1 MALADD
7 IVEKVDQKETD
18 TQKLRTRWSV
28 DYEKYWLLDEFA
40 PSELQGYETHT
51 SNDSRTMA
59 RKHIS
64 ILSGAAMTVQ
74 TPQENDDRSTRDK
87 DNAKERFALGNF
99 RANDARLALIGQQ
112 ALRTH
117 MSFSTPVFGHTMGRA
132 LLMKNNGR
140 SWADATP
147 WDPKETMWEFGHA
160 GLLWICHKYYRMPED
175 IEQEYHIRFGSD
187 QNKRD
192 PVLVYDYYD
201 TRHNTFIVPTL
212 RGTRGDLIKHTRHG
226 LEDRVPG
233 WVAMSSLQ
241 PQIVRTGVGG
251 AGGPG
256 SMYSP
261 TMMNVQLADATAN
274 YGESMFAENRT
285 IWDDNNFVL
294 SIQKELVHRSLKPVF
309 GITSRDG
316 IKLIEGDPFKAGAEI
331 PLKDGETLIVY
342 DFIKAAGDTG
352 PYQALVNGQ
361 MQRGGFPV
369 IMFGETPATISGFA
383 MNTLKSG
390 VSDRVLPDSQAISS
404 ALRQISNIWADHFVG
419 GGFGSLELSGLGR
432 NRRWFSG
439 SINPTDIVDLPELE
453 IMLRPQL
460 PQDNATKVA
469 QAQQLRQPGPGGTPL
484 MSDYRIREEVL
495 EMQDSDLEMD
505 AIFEEMAVQNPLVMA
520 QRMTD
525 ALAKRGDEHGAKAW
539 MIQFEVTMKQF
550 IQTALQAGVTPDMLQ
565 APAPNTN
572 QSSATS
578 AIGPEVIPNAVLGIL
593 PPTPGIQTP
602 GQAGPLVAPG
612 TPRPGAQANGNLRQ
626 GIPPIP

>member
-7 IVEKVDQKETD
+7 IVEKVDRKETD
-18 TQKLRTRWSV
+18 TQKLRTRWSL
-28 DYEKYWLLDEFA
+28 DYERYWLLDKYA
-40 PSELQGYETHT
+40 PSELEAFETHT
-51 SNDSRTMA
+51 SNDPRTMA

-74 TPQENDDRSTRDK
+74 TPQENDDRTSRDN
-87 DNAKERFALGNF
+87 DNNKERFALGNF

-112 ALRTH
+112 SLRSH
-117 MSFSTPVFGHTMGRA
+117 MSFSTPVFGHTVGRA
-132 LLMKNNGR
+132 LLMKNQGR

-147 WDPKETMWEFGHA
+147 WDPKETMWEFGHE

-175 IEQEYHIRFGSD
+175 IRQEYRVQFGPD
-187 QNKRD
+187 RD
-192 PVLVYDYYD
+192 HREPVLVYDYYD
-201 TRHNTFIVPTL
+201 TVNNTFVVPSL
-212 RGTRGDLIKHTRHG
+212 RETRGALIKNTRHG
-226 LEDRVPG
+226 LEDRVPA
-233 WVAMSSLQ
+233 WVTMSSLQ
-241 PQIVRTGVGG
+241 PPIVRMSG
-251 AGGPG
+251 AG
-256 SMYSP
+256 SVYSP
-261 TMMNVQLADATAN
+261 GIMNIQLADSVAD
-274 YGESMFAENRT
+274 YGESIFAENRT

-309 GITSRDG
+309 GIRSRDG
-316 IKLIEGDPFKAGAEI
+316 VKLVEGDPFKAGAEI
-331 PLKDGETLIVY
+331 PLREGEDLIVY

-352 PYQALVNGQ
+352 PYQALINGE

-432 NRRWFSG
+432 NRRWFS
-439 SINPTDIVDLPELE
+439 SRISPTDIMDLPELE
-453 IMLRPQL
+453 IVLRPQL

-469 QAQQLRQPGPGGTPL
+469 QAQQLRQPGPSGQPL
-484 MSDYRIREEVL
+484 MSDYRIREDIL

-505 AIFEEMAVQNPLVMA
+505 AIFQEMAVQNPLVQA
-520 QRMTD
+520 ERVTD
-525 ALAKRGDEHGAKAW
+525 ALAKRGDTSSRW
-539 MIQFEVTMKQF
+539 W
-550 IQTALQAGVTPDMLQ
+550 MLQ
-565 APAPNTN
+565 FQILFNQFAQAALSGGIPPQMLESPGPNTN
-572 QSSATS
+572 EAGMGGGNFS
-578 AIGPEVIPNAVLGIL
+578 PEILPNILQGIP

-602 GQAGPLVAPG
+602 GQAGPLVPPG
-612 TPRPGAQANGNLRQ
+612 TPRPGAQTNGNLRQ